1 MSSFMDKVQAVEN
14 KFMDLEQQISDPSV
28 IARQDEWQKLTKE
41 HASLMPIVETFRKYK
56 DITSTIDG
64 DKEIIDDP
72 DSDDDLIAMAK
83 EEMNGLTK
91 EQADLEDQ
99 LHVLMLPK
107 DPRDDK
113 NVIMEIRAGAGGDE
127 AALFAGDLFRMYMK
141 YIEKQP
147 GWKTSIISSNAPEL
161 GGFKE
166 VVFSVE
172 GSGVYGKLKYE
183 SGVHRVQRVPV
194 TEAGG
199 RIHTSTA
206 TVAVLPEAEGLRPRD
221 GGALEGK
228 GGGKLTVI
236 AVSAQGGLFHALQT
250 ALSRTNGQFCVIGDH
265 HGGVS
270 AGSGAAL
277 LNAVCGLHGGAGD
290 IRLVE
295 VEGDGIVQIG
305 PEGIGIDAFTVCLVR
320 DPAAALHRAKRK
332 QRKIRLPL
340 CQRQV
345 GAGDPQR
352 EAEAEHRGQ
361 GTQQGGEPE
370 AAVQA
375 EQAACGGDRA
385 GEPAAQTA
393 LEDQN
398 CGRIGAVSAEIQQT
412 G

>member
-1 MSSFMDKVQAVEN
+1 MSSFMDNVQAVEN

-206 TVAVLPEAEGLRPRD
+206 TVAVLPEAEDVEIDLNMDDVRVDYFR
-221 GGALEGK
+221 A
-228 GGGKLTVI
+228 
-236 AVSAQGGLFHALQT
+236 
-250 ALSRTNGQFCVIGDH
+250 
-265 HGGVS
+265 
-270 AGSGAAL
+270 SGAGGQHVNKTSSAVRMTHIPTGMVVECQDERSQLENRAKAL
-277 LNAVCGLHGGAGD
+277 RVLKARLLDQAQQKADAELTEERRSQVGTGDRSERIRTYNFPQGRVTDHRINLTLYKLDNILNGD
-290 IRLVE
+290 IDE
-295 VEGDGIVQIG
+295 FIQ
-305 PEGIGIDAFTVCLVR
+305 
-320 DPAAALHRAKRK
+320 ALAEARRAELMK
-332 QRKIRLPL
+332 
-340 CQRQV
+340 
-345 GAGDPQR
+345 
-352 EAEAEHRGQ
+352 EAEDE
-361 GTQQGGEPE
+361 
-370 AAVQA
+370 
-375 EQAACGGDRA
+375 
-385 GEPAAQTA
+385 
-393 LEDQN
+393 
-398 CGRIGAVSAEIQQT
+398 
-412 G
+412 

>member
-206 TVAVLPEAEGLRPRD
+206 TVAVLPEAEDVEIDLNMDDVRVDYFR
-221 GGALEGK
+221 A
-228 GGGKLTVI
+228 
-236 AVSAQGGLFHALQT
+236 
-250 ALSRTNGQFCVIGDH
+250 
-265 HGGVS
+265 
-270 AGSGAAL
+270 SGAGGQHVNKTSSAVRMTHIPTGMVVECQDERSQLENRAKAL
-277 LNAVCGLHGGAGD
+277 RVLKARLLDQAQQKADAELTEERRSQVGMGDRSERIRTYNFPQGRVTDHRINLTLYKLDNILNGD
-290 IRLVE
+290 IDE
-295 VEGDGIVQIG
+295 FIQ
-305 PEGIGIDAFTVCLVR
+305 
-320 DPAAALHRAKRK
+320 ALAEARRAELMK
-332 QRKIRLPL
+332 
-340 CQRQV
+340 
-345 GAGDPQR
+345 
-352 EAEAEHRGQ
+352 EAEDE
-361 GTQQGGEPE
+361 
-370 AAVQA
+370 
-375 EQAACGGDRA
+375 
-385 GEPAAQTA
+385 
-393 LEDQN
+393 
-398 CGRIGAVSAEIQQT
+398 
-412 G
+412 

>member
-99 LHVLMLPK
+99 LHILMLPK

-172 GSGVYGKLKYE
+172 GAGVYGKLKYE

-206 TVAVLPEAEGLRPRD
+206 TVAVLPEAEDVEIDLNMDDVRVDYFR
-221 GGALEGK
+221 A
-228 GGGKLTVI
+228 
-236 AVSAQGGLFHALQT
+236 
-250 ALSRTNGQFCVIGDH
+250 
-265 HGGVS
+265 
-270 AGSGAAL
+270 SGAGGQHVNKTSSAVRMTHIPTGMVVECQDERSQLENRAKAL
-277 LNAVCGLHGGAGD
+277 RVLKARLLDQAQQKADAELTEERRSQVGTGDRSERIRTYNFPQGRVTDHRINLTLYKLDNILNGD
-290 IRLVE
+290 IDE
-295 VEGDGIVQIG
+295 FIQ
-305 PEGIGIDAFTVCLVR
+305 
-320 DPAAALHRAKRK
+320 ALAEARRAELMK
-332 QRKIRLPL
+332 
-340 CQRQV
+340 
-345 GAGDPQR
+345 
-352 EAEAEHRGQ
+352 EAEDE
-361 GTQQGGEPE
+361 
-370 AAVQA
+370 
-375 EQAACGGDRA
+375 
-385 GEPAAQTA
+385 
-393 LEDQN
+393 
-398 CGRIGAVSAEIQQT
+398 
-412 G
+412 

>member
-127 AALFAGDLFRMYMK
+127 AALFAGDLFRMYTRYAETK
-141 YIEKQP
+141 
-147 GWKTSIISSNAPEL
+147 GWRVELMDSSPTGL

-166 VVFSVE
+166 VIFMVS
-172 GSGVYGKLKYE
+172 GSDVYSHMKFE
-183 SGVHRVQRVPV
+183 SGVHRVQRVPE
-194 TEAGG
+194 TEAQG

-206 TVAVLPEAEGLRPRD
+206 TVAVMPEAEEVDVDIKMSDIRIDTYR
-221 GGALEGK
+221 A
-228 GGGKLTVI
+228 
-236 AVSAQGGLFHALQT
+236 
-250 ALSRTNGQFCVIGDH
+250 
-265 HGGVS
+265 
-270 AGSGAAL
+270 
-277 LNAVCGLHGGAGD
+277 GGAGGQYVNKTESAVRMTH
-290 IRLVE
+290 IPT
-295 VEGDGIVQIG
+295 GIVAQCQD
-305 PEGIGIDAFTVCLVR
+305 EKSQAKNREKCLRVLR
-320 DPAAALHRAKRK
+320 SRIYEAAQEAQRAAEESER
-332 QRKIRLPL
+332 RS
-340 CQRQV
+340 QV
-345 GAGDPQR
+345 G
-352 EAEAEHRGQ
+352 
-361 GTQQGGEPE
+361 T
-370 AAVQA
+370 
-375 EQAACGGDRA
+375 GDRSERIRTYNFPQ
-385 GEPAAQTA
+385 GRVT
-393 LEDQN
+393 DH
-398 CGRIGAVSAEIQQT
+398 RIGLTLHKLTDVMNGDLDELLGALMTEEQTKKLQQVK
-412 G
+412 

>member
-91 EQADLEDQ
+91 EQADLEEQ
-99 LHVLMLPK
+99 LHILMLPK

-206 TVAVLPEAEGLRPRD
+206 TVAVLPEAEDVEIDLNMDDVRVDYFR
-221 GGALEGK
+221 A
-228 GGGKLTVI
+228 
-236 AVSAQGGLFHALQT
+236 
-250 ALSRTNGQFCVIGDH
+250 
-265 HGGVS
+265 
-270 AGSGAAL
+270 SGAGGQHVNKTSSAVRMTHIPTGMVVECQDERSQLENRAKAL
-277 LNAVCGLHGGAGD
+277 RVLKARLLDQAQQKADAELTEERRSQVGTGDRSERIRTYNFPQGRVTDHRINLTLYKLDNILNGD
-290 IRLVE
+290 IDE
-295 VEGDGIVQIG
+295 FIQ
-305 PEGIGIDAFTVCLVR
+305 
-320 DPAAALHRAKRK
+320 ALAEARRAELMK
-332 QRKIRLPL
+332 
-340 CQRQV
+340 
-345 GAGDPQR
+345 
-352 EAEAEHRGQ
+352 EAEDE
-361 GTQQGGEPE
+361 
-370 AAVQA
+370 
-375 EQAACGGDRA
+375 
-385 GEPAAQTA
+385 
-393 LEDQN
+393 
-398 CGRIGAVSAEIQQT
+398 
-412 G
+412 

>member
-206 TVAVLPEAEGLRPRD
+206 TVAVLPEAEDVEIDLNMDDVRVDYFRASGAGGQHVNKTSSAVRMTHIPTGMVVECQDERSQLENRAKALRVLKARLLDQAQQKADAELTEERRSQVGTGDRSERIRTYNFPQGRVTD
-221 GGALEGK
+221 HRINLTLY
-228 GGGKLTVI
+228 KLDNI
-236 AVSAQGGLFHALQT
+236 LNGDIDEFIQ
-250 ALSRTNGQFCVIGDH
+250 ALSEAR
-265 HGGVS
+265 
-270 AGSGAAL
+270 
-277 LNAVCGLHGGAGD
+277 
-290 IRLVE
+290 
-295 VEGDGIVQIG
+295 
-305 PEGIGIDAFTVCLVR
+305 
-320 DPAAALHRAKRK
+320 RAELMK
-332 QRKIRLPL
+332 
-340 CQRQV
+340 
-345 GAGDPQR
+345 
-352 EAEAEHRGQ
+352 EAEDE
-361 GTQQGGEPE
+361 
-370 AAVQA
+370 
-375 EQAACGGDRA
+375 
-385 GEPAAQTA
+385 
-393 LEDQN
+393 
-398 CGRIGAVSAEIQQT
+398 
-412 G
+412 

>member
-206 TVAVLPEAEGLRPRD
+206 TVAVLPEAEDVEIDLNMDDVRVDYFR
-221 GGALEGK
+221 A
-228 GGGKLTVI
+228 
-236 AVSAQGGLFHALQT
+236 
-250 ALSRTNGQFCVIGDH
+250 
-265 HGGVS
+265 
-270 AGSGAAL
+270 SGAGGQHV
-277 LNAVCGLHGGAGD
+277 NKTSSAVRMTHIPTGMV
-290 IRLVE
+290 VE
-295 VEGDGIVQIG
+295 CQDERSQL
-305 PEGIGIDAFTVCLVR
+305 EN
-320 DPAAALHRAKRK
+320 RAKALRVLK
-332 QRKIRLPL
+332 ARLL
-340 CQRQV
+340 DQAQQKADAELTEERRSQV
-345 GAGDPQR
+345 GTGDRSERIRTYNFPQGR
-352 EAEAEHRGQ
+352 VTDHRIEFIQALAEARRAELMKEAEDE
-361 GTQQGGEPE
+361 
-370 AAVQA
+370 
-375 EQAACGGDRA
+375 
-385 GEPAAQTA
+385 
-393 LEDQN
+393 
-398 CGRIGAVSAEIQQT
+398 
-412 G
+412 

>member
-206 TVAVLPEAEGLRPRD
+206 TVAVLPEAEDVEIDRNRD
-221 GGALEGK
+221 DVRVNYVRA
-228 GGGKLTVI
+228 
-236 AVSAQGGLFHALQT
+236 
-250 ALSRTNGQFCVIGDH
+250 
-265 HGGVS
+265 
-270 AGSGAAL
+270 SGAGGQHVNKTSSAVRMTHIQTGMVVECQDERSQLENRAKAL
-277 LNAVCGLHGGAGD
+277 RVLKARLLDQAQQKADAELTEERRSQVGTGDRSERIRTYNFPQGRVTDHRINLTLYKLDNILNGD
-290 IRLVE
+290 IDE
-295 VEGDGIVQIG
+295 FIQ
-305 PEGIGIDAFTVCLVR
+305 
-320 DPAAALHRAKRK
+320 ALAEARRAELMK
-332 QRKIRLPL
+332 
-340 CQRQV
+340 
-345 GAGDPQR
+345 
-352 EAEAEHRGQ
+352 EAEDE
-361 GTQQGGEPE
+361 
-370 AAVQA
+370 
-375 EQAACGGDRA
+375 
-385 GEPAAQTA
+385 
-393 LEDQN
+393 
-398 CGRIGAVSAEIQQT
+398 
-412 G
+412 

>member
-206 TVAVLPEAEGLRPRD
+206 TVAVLPEAEDVEIDLNMDDVRVDYFR
-221 GGALEGK
+221 A
-228 GGGKLTVI
+228 
-236 AVSAQGGLFHALQT
+236 
-250 ALSRTNGQFCVIGDH
+250 
-265 HGGVS
+265 
-270 AGSGAAL
+270 SGAGGQHVNKTSSAVRMTHIPTGMVVECQDERSQLENRAKAL
-277 LNAVCGLHGGAGD
+277 RVLKARLLDQAQQKADAELTEERRSQVGTGDRSERIRTYNFPQGRVTDHRINLTLYKLDNILNGD
-290 IRLVE
+290 IDEFIQTLAEAR
-295 VEGDGIVQIG
+295 
-305 PEGIGIDAFTVCLVR
+305 
-320 DPAAALHRAKRK
+320 RAELMK
-332 QRKIRLPL
+332 
-340 CQRQV
+340 
-345 GAGDPQR
+345 
-352 EAEAEHRGQ
+352 EAEDE
-361 GTQQGGEPE
+361 
-370 AAVQA
+370 
-375 EQAACGGDRA
+375 
-385 GEPAAQTA
+385 
-393 LEDQN
+393 
-398 CGRIGAVSAEIQQT
+398 
-412 G
+412 